1 MMIAMAAFSRSH
13 HLCKLQKLMTIY
25 FKSCGLATKALDTL
39 HMLHITMSQKW
50 SYNGI
55 QTLSEKARKAM
66 TEDMSKYP
74 WFGMHDNV
82 NIAFKIYEQRLNNQS
97 HFDSGTAGTIIII
110 KDPACI
116 APNYADSRI
125 KFTEGVSNPITF
137 KDIIELESKASERL
151 KAFAVHLILK
161 FLTDAPEFEFD
172 NYKYN
177 DSAVFSRP
185 KSACQLQTGPEFT
198 TCQYMLDLLHIDEV
212 SYEGN
217 DRVLEEWFRQVK
229 LDEKGHQLVVWA
241 GDQLTVSRIRGLKRF
256 RCMDLNS
263 HDRLEFLKPVFGW
276 LHAQMAMEHSLHS
289 QYWGTRAGH
298 GLVHAFELLN
308 RKGLNSP
315 SIQGTFHQNIREGLT
330 HVAAARFRDVWCT
343 AGQVESLKDLN
354 QLNPHQL
361 ETMAINIIQEFA
373 SVRALHSI
381 SSKPDN
387 ARDDVLAQ
395 AILWNKDILDYLTLN
410 DAISSGD
417 VAIIEDILPRLL
429 FRFVGGTNS
438 KYALELL
445 ELLQGLYREWPED
458 LR

>member
-1 MMIAMAAFSRSH
+1 MAAFSRSH

-39 HMLHITMSQKW
+39 HVLCVTMSQKW

-55 QTLSEKARKAM
+55 QTLSERAHQAM
-66 TEDMSKYP
+66 AKDTAKHP

-82 NIAFKIYEQRLNNQS
+82 NIAFKVYEQRKDNQS
-97 HFDSGTAGTIIII
+97 HFDSGTAGTIIVI
-110 KDPACI
+110 KDPACV
-116 APNYADSRI
+116 APNYTASRA
-125 KFTEGVSNPITF
+125 KFIDGVNNPINF
-137 KDIIELESKASERL
+137 KDIIQLESKASRRL

-161 FLTDAPEFEFD
+161 FLTDAREFD
-172 NYKYN
+172 FNNYEYN
-177 DSAVFSRP
+177 DSAVFTRP
-185 KSACQLQTGPEFT
+185 TSTSQLPTGHAFA

-217 DRVLEEWFRQVK
+217 DRVLEEWFRQLK
-229 LDEKGHQLVVWA
+229 LDAKGDQLVVWA
-241 GDQLTVSRIRGLKRF
+241 GDQLTVSRIRGLKKF

-276 LHAQMAMEHSLHS
+276 FHAQMAIEHSLHS

-308 RKGLNSP
+308 RKGLSSP
-315 SIQGTFHQNIREGLT
+315 SIQGVFHQNIKDGLS

-354 QLNPHQL
+354 KLKPDQL
-361 ETMAINIIQEFA
+361 EKMAINIVHDFA
-373 SVRALHSI
+373 STRALHSL

-387 ARDDVLAQ
+387 KRDDVFAQ
-395 AILWNKDILDYLTLN
+395 AVLWNKGNKGVNVNSILTS
-410 DAISSGD
+410 ARPESS
-417 VAIIEDILPRLL
+417 
-429 FRFVGGTNS
+429 
-438 KYALELL
+438 
-445 ELLQGLYREWPED
+445 LYTVHKRKNV
-458 LR
+458 

>member
-1 MMIAMAAFSRSH
+1 
-13 HLCKLQKLMTIY
+13 MTIY

-97 HFDSGTAGTIIII
+97 HFDSGTAGTIILI

-116 APNYADSRI
+116 APNYAASQM
-125 KFTEGVSNPITF
+125 KFIEGANNPITF
-137 KDIIELESKASERL
+137 KDIISLESKASEQL

-161 FLTDAPEFEFD
+161 FLTDAPEFDFD

-177 DSAVFSRP
+177 DSAVFTRP
-185 KSACQLQTGPEFT
+185 TSTCQLQTGPT
-198 TCQYMLDLLHIDEV
+198 SATCQYMLDLLHIDEV

-229 LDEKGHQLVVWA
+229 LDEKSNQLVVWA
-241 GDQLTVSRIRGLKRF
+241 GDQLTVSRIRGLKKF

-276 LHAQMAMEHSLHS
+276 FHFGLGGLLKYLSETS
-289 QYWGTRAGH
+289 QRQPNVKHQSCIPTSTFFRYSTS
-298 GLVHAFELLN
+298 V
-308 RKGLNSP
+308 S
-315 SIQGTFHQNIREGLT
+315 SILSAPN
-330 HVAAARFRDVWCT
+330 D
-343 AGQVESLKDLN
+343 SS
-354 QLNPHQL
+354 
-361 ETMAINIIQEFA
+361 M
-373 SVRALHSI
+373 S
-381 SSKPDN
+381 SSK
-387 ARDDVLAQ
+387 LSMGSSL
-395 AILWNKDILDYLTLN
+395 ILTSTSLVTSFFFLT
-410 DAISSGD
+410 
-417 VAIIEDILPRLL
+417 
-429 FRFVGGTNS
+429 
-438 KYALELL
+438 
-445 ELLQGLYREWPED
+445 
-458 LR
+458 